1 MTLGFSCRGER
12 VENREGGNY
21 HLSPPVET
29 EKTSCTLRNTSVVG
43 GLGKT
48 QTGRHLTGREVS
60 EEGRE
65 PLVVGSQEDAAS
77 VLTQP
82 RFRACFSLLAKHAL
96 NRFLEISWLEY
107 LEVAI

>member
-1 MTLGFSCRGER
+1 MYVRYVCQGIQAFIQLNPLQLLWGYWQGRAGYR
-12 VENREGGNY
+12 V
-21 HLSPPVET
+21 
-29 EKTSCTLRNTSVVG
+29 
-43 GLGKT
+43 
-48 QTGRHLTGREVS
+48 EVS